1 MRTVIKIL
9 RYYNKFRIYDIIK
22 QLISFLFSLLKRLLI
37 GRFVLFILKSIFD
50 YLLNLPVYDRSL
62 LIMWFLAFIIYL
74 IVKFDVKSRIMN
86 VYKDLCELYKQNHVL
101 CIIFLII
108 TYIISQALFLLL
120 YGILSPFENIYFVSI
135 LLSVLKTSLL
145 SFIDIF
151 PNNTICYM
159 NPEGSSNSAQVE
171 GSGSNTTD
179 QEIQDFDLLKRNTAT
194 KLRNMYINKPPNTR
208 IYMND
213 PVHKDTITSLDH
225 NVVCKAI
232 LDSKSPLWKNLD
244 DSTGPMRYTGILTID
259 LLHILEN

>member
-108 TYIISQALFLLL
+108 TYIISQALFYYCMVYYDL
-120 YGILSPFENIYFVSI
+120 FKIYIFVSI

-159 NPEGSSNSAQVE
+159 NPEVSSNSAQVE

-244 DSTGPMRYTGILTID
+244 DSTGPMTYTGILTID